1 MITSQTYQIYTL
13 NEPNSDIVRYV
24 GLTSDFK
31 ERIRAHF
38 RCNKKYRVNDWIKS
52 VKKKGLLPTV
62 NIIDETEG
70 LEQARI
76 KEIGY
81 IKLFKSLGARLTNL
95 TNGGEGTKGYSPSK
109 ETRKKISEKVKGF
122 KHTPEAIKKISE
134 ASKRFMTG
142 RKMSQE
148 SIDKMAKTLKGR
160 AAWNKGRSWTKEE
173 RKKLSE
179 ARKEKIKT
187 GDIKVWNKGIK
198 TSQKVWNKG
207 KSKIDFDLLLKMDA
221 TKTYKHKELAQFFG
235 VSTNH
240 ISITL
245 RKLKNK

>member
-134 ASKRFMTG
+134 ASKRFMPKG
-142 RKMSQE
+142 YINPELIRK
-148 SIDKMAKTLKGR
+148 
-160 AAWNKGRSWTKEE
+160 AAEFNRGKPS
-173 RKKLSE
+173 
-179 ARKEKIKT
+179 
-187 GDIKVWNKGIK
+187 
-198 TSQKVWNKG
+198 WNKG
-207 KSKIDFDLLLKMDA
+207 KSWTEKHRKNFIKTRKEKIELGEIKIWNKRTDISSDNVIEMKSNGIK
-221 TKTYKHKELAQFFG
+221 TKDIASKYNCSVYTIQRIIKKHK
-235 VSTNH
+235 
-240 ISITL
+240 
-245 RKLKNK
+245 NK